1 MFRAPPS
8 LEIAMSVLASL
19 FSPTGFAIAL
29 LVCGLLAAFW
39 RRRPGLAI
47 ALLAASGIVVTT
59 FSSGMVAAALMS
71 PLEYAYPS
79 IHDARAHPE
88 ARHIVVLTGWAA
100 DDAAMPLTGRFNASS
115 AYRVLMA
122 LELRR
127 DRPDCGVIV
136 SGDRKTARIMGEAL
150 EKLGVPREMLRLEDG
165 GSSTADS
172 ARLLAPLV
180 ADDPFFLVTSAGHL
194 PRTMEEMQRVGLRA
208 VPVPT
213 DHQLPRDWRRA
224 DWKPSPMS
232 LYTSELAIHEYLGRA
247 WRWLRSD

>member
-1 MFRAPPS
+1 MS
-8 LEIAMSVLASL
+8 LLAGL
-19 FSPTGFAIAL
+19 LSPTGFAVAL

-39 RRRPGLAI
+39 RRRPGVSMV
-47 ALLAASGIVVTT
+47 LLAASGIVFTV

-79 IHDARAHPE
+79 MHDGRRHPE

-100 DDAAMPLTGRFNASS
+100 DDAAMPLTGRFNASA

-122 LELRR
+122 LELRH
-127 DRPDCGVIV
+127 DRPDCDVIV

-150 EKLGVPREMLRLEDG
+150 EKLGVPGEKLRIEDG

-180 ADDPFFLVTSAGHL
+180 AKDAFFLVTSAGHL
-194 PRTMEEMQRVGLRA
+194 PRTMEEMKRAGLDA

-232 LYTSELAIHEYLGRA
+232 LYTSELALHEYLGRA
-247 WRWLRSD
+247 WRSLKSD